1 MNMAAEMTTDS
12 IPKGI
17 RKYRVPPEH
26 SPLQPS
32 AMTSVIPSWN
42 MTFLQSLRGF
52 EVGTD
57 SGPSRP
63 KDYLKQGILVN
74 LVSSGIRQGDLMK
87 DQLDDTWSTWSLDV
101 RPFEDPDHD
110 PNLRAHV
117 GRHIDILA
125 GLFEAQRC

>member
-1 MNMAAEMTTDS
+1 MNMTAGMTTDF

-17 RKYRVPPEH
+17 RKYRIPPEH

-42 MTFLQSLRGF
+42 TTFLQSFRGV

-57 SGPSRP
+57 DRVQP
-63 KDYLKQGILVN
+63 KDHLKQGILVN
-74 LVSSGIRQGDLMK
+74 LVSSGVRHGGLMK

-110 PNLRAHV
+110 PIGTRRSTH
-117 GRHIDILA
+117 
-125 GLFEAQRC
+125 